1 MKKVLLLIGCLAL
14 FGMNL
19 FAQAGD
25 DRLAEIQAE
34 SDRAIEEDG
43 WVVGGGLGLDF
54 AQLALFN
61 PRVGAGSNRIGF
73 GGLGSIYGKYKKGKF
88 NWNNTGSLQLSAQRI
103 GPNTAP
109 FQKNLDVIR
118 IASRAGYQ
126 AGDGKFNYALEA
138 NAQTLLL
145 NTYEGNLLS
154 SDTLN
159 LLAKFFSPVTV
170 TLSPGMDYNVN
181 ENFSIF
187 YSPASLKLI
196 YVGNDQIAALNVHG
210 NEVGS
215 NSFLQL
221 GSNLKGIYS
230 NTFLDEKLSLTST
243 LDLYSNYLNNPQNL
257 DVLWQNDLGVTIF
270 KNISLNLVTE
280 LFYDHDI
287 LVQVDRN
294 DNGIF
299 EDGELGRRV
308 SFTEALLIKYNYI
321 F

>member
-1 MKKVLLLIGCLAL
+1 MKRSLFLPLVFLGLLVAQTG
-14 FGMNL
+14 FG
-19 FAQAGD
+19 QAGAE
-25 DRLAEIQAE
+25 RLAEIKEASAQE
-34 SDRAIEEDG
+34 VEEG
-43 WVVGGGLGLDF
+43 WVSGGGLGLDF

-73 GGLGSIYGKYKKGKF
+73 GGLGTVYANYKKG
-88 NWNNTGSLQLSAQRI
+88 NLAWTNTGSLQLSAQRI
-103 GPNTAP
+103 GSNNQP

-118 IASRAGYQ
+118 LASRAGY
-126 AGDGKFNYALEA
+126 GFNEKLFGAIETNLT
-138 NAQTLLL
+138 TLLL
-145 NTYEGNLLS
+145 PTYEGNVLS

-159 LLAKFFSPVTV
+159 LLARFFSPMTFV
-170 TLSPGMDYNVN
+170 LSPGLDYKPNAKL
-181 ENFSIF
+181 SIF

-196 YVGNDQIAALNVHG
+196 YVADDAIAALNVHG
-210 NEVGS
+210 NEEGS

-221 GSNLKGIYS
+221 GSNLKAIYADKYLEEKV
-230 NTFLDEKLSLTST
+230 TFTTT

-257 DVLWQNDLGVTIF
+257 DVLWQNDLGFVIF
-270 KNISLNLVTE
+270 KNFSVNLVTE

-308 SFTEALLIKYNYI
+308 SFTEALLVKYNFI